1 MSPPPLTRSKHIQP
15 FANRLRQAGTPVG
28 PLLEAS
34 RLPADCLENGET
46 LIPSAS
52 SLQFRELTARKLG
65 QPNVA
70 LDVTNDLG
78 LRHLGAYGRAM
89 LGAPT
94 LRKALEELC
103 RLSVTQTTVALVKLK
118 TTDDGDAQLSYSFQR
133 PPESGFWQ
141 TDLYILQWAI
151 KTVRLVEP
159 NWKPT
164 RIWLSSRPTPEHLD
178 VIEQL
183 RITPPLFGRTSSGFL
198 VPSSMLALPVAGS
211 ESPLEA
217 SDEQDLFDS
226 SPAETYAGAV
236 RQVISTYATDH
247 WLSIAE
253 AAAVMGES
261 TRTLQ
266 RRLQAENLSFSQIRE
281 QMRSEAAGR
290 LLETTDIRLTDIAC
304 QLGYSS
310 QGNFTRAFHRWAGV
324 SPLQFRQQRRRAAQD
339 KADQERSS

>member
-15 FANRLRQAGTPVG
+15 FASQLSQAGTAVG
-28 PLLEAS
+28 PLLQAS
-34 RLPADCLENGET
+34 RLPADCLEDGET

-52 SLQFRELTARKLG
+52 SLHFRELTARKLG
-65 QPNVA
+65 LPNVA
-70 LDVTNDLG
+70 LDVTSDLG
-78 LRHLGAYGRAM
+78 FSHLGAYGQAV

-103 RLSVTQTTVALVKLK
+103 RLSFTQTTVAHVKLK
-118 TTDDGDAQLSYSFQR
+118 TTENGDAQLSYSFHR

-141 TDLYILQWAI
+141 TDLYIMQWAV
-151 KTVRLVEP
+151 KTVRLVDP
-159 NWKPT
+159 AWKPT

-183 RITPPLFGRTSSGFL
+183 RITPPMFGRTSSGFQ
-198 VPSSMLALPVAGS
+198 VPSSMLALPVANS
-211 ESPLEA
+211 EDPLGA
-217 SDEQDLFDS
+217 SAEQDLVES

-236 RQVISTYATDH
+236 RQVIDSYATDH

-266 RRLQAENLSFSQIRE
+266 RRLQSENLSFSQIRE

-290 LLETTDIRLTDIAC
+290 LLETTNIRLTDIAC

-324 SPLQFRQQRRRAAQD
+324 SPLQFRQQRRRAAQEKSD
-339 KADQERSS
+339 RQ